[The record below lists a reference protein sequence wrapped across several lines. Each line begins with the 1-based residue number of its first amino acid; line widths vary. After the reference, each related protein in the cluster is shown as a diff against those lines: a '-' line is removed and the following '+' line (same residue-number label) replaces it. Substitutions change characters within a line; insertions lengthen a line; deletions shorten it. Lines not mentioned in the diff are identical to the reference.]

1 MPHFIGIMSGT
12 SLDSIDAALCEFPS
26 SGKPRLLAHHQH
38 PFPTALRR
46 TLVALCQPGDNEI
59 ESMGRADRELGQCY
73 ADAVLAL
80 LDKTSFKTS
89 DITAIGCH
97 GQTIRHRPASTEMP
111 AASAFTLQIGDPNTL
126 ASRTG
131 IAVVSDLRR
140 RDIAEGGQGAP
151 LAPGFH
157 QAVFSAKGRD
167 RAIINIGG
175 MANITLLPA
184 RGDCQGFD
192 TGPGNV
198 LMDAWIQAQRSSD
211 YDEGGRWAASGE
223 CCPDL
228 LEALLALPYF
238 RKKTGPRST
247 GREDFNAAKLESVL
261 AGLTYKPK
269 PEDVQATLLEFTA
282 QTIAS
287 PLLELSTRPSQ
298 AYICGG
304 GAYNTV
310 LMQRLETLL
319 HPTLIASTEQLG
331 IAPQWVEA
339 MAFAWLAHRRIKS
352 LSGNLPSVT
361 GASHPAVLGGIYS
374 A

>member
-1 MPHFIGIMSGT
+1 MSRFIGVMSGT
-12 SLDSIDAALCEFPS
+12 SLDSIDAALGEFPA
-26 SGKPRLLAHHQH
+26 SGKPRLLAHHQQ
-38 PFPTALRR
+38 PFPPSLRR
-46 TLVALCQPGDNEI
+46 ALTDLCQPGDNEI
-59 ESMGRADRELGQCY
+59 ERMGRADRELGQCY

-80 LDKTSFKTS
+80 LEKTAFTS
-89 DITAIGCH
+89 GDITAIGCH
-97 GQTIRHRPASTEMP
+97 GQTIRHRPASNEMP
-111 AASAFTLQIGDPNTL
+111 ATSAFTLQIGDPNTL
-126 ASRTG
+126 ASGTG
-131 IAVVSDLRR
+131 IAVVSDFRR

-151 LAPGFH
+151 LAPAFH
-157 QAVFSAKGRD
+157 RAMFSASDRD

-198 LMDAWIQAQRSSD
+198 LMDAWIQAQRGSN
-211 YDEGGRWAASGE
+211 YDDGGRWAASGKS
-223 CCPDL
+223 CPEL
-228 LEALLALPYF
+228 LEALLALPF
-238 RKKTGPRST
+238 LKIKTGPRST
-247 GREDFNAAKLESVL
+247 GREDFDAARLESVL

-298 AYICGG
+298 VYICGG
-304 GAYNTV
+304 GAYNTA

-319 HPTLIASTEQLG
+319 HPTLVASTELLG
-331 IAPQWVEA
+331 MAPQQVEA
-339 MAFAWLAHRRIKS
+339 MAFAWLAQRR
-352 LSGNLPSVT
+352 LSGLAGNLPSVT
-361 GASHPAVLGGIYS
+361 GARQPAVLGAIYS